1 MGRPVGK
8 GVTWAFALFLILAVA
23 IGAVVTQ
30 RAQQAVLESRSGSVS
45 EVILDPTAPGFRA
58 FTEAT
63 TAVLV
68 VHTAPD
74 SGGVEMTGATILT
87 PADADIGGTVITVQS
102 TFRGQDS
109 SAVLRETFQ
118 DGGLE
123 AVANA
128 LAEVVGT
135 GFTSVVALDGEGWAS
150 LIGDDLPLNLTV
162 RADLVEGEGDAR
174 LVVVPEGT
182 RGFTG
187 EEIAEIVNHQNP
199 SEPTLGLALRHQEVW
214 RAWISQT
221 ASVGERPEVVELDGR
236 LGEVLGALER
246 GEVSFRTIPT
256 VTRARNRPENTTY
269 FADEDGIAELFAQI
283 VPFPTEVMPGDRPAV
298 LLLDSTGGEVASEPF
313 VEAITLGGGRV
324 TVLGNST
331 GEPELVNRVQV
342 HDQVATEVANDI
354 RSQLGPTE
362 IDQVP
367 LEDATTAITVIIGV
381 PLAGS

>member
-1 MGRPVGK
+1 M
-8 GVTWAFALFLILAVA
+8 
-23 IGAVVTQ
+23 
-30 RAQQAVLESRSGSVS
+30 
-45 EVILDPTAPGFRA
+45 
-58 FTEAT
+58 
-63 TAVLV
+63 
-68 VHTAPD
+68 
-74 SGGVEMTGATILT
+74 
-87 PADADIGGTVITVQS
+87 
-102 TFRGQDS
+102 
-109 SAVLRETFQ
+109 
-118 DGGLE
+118 
-123 AVANA
+123 
-128 LAEVVGT
+128 
-135 GFTSVVALDGEGWAS
+135 
-150 LIGDDLPLNLTV
+150 
-162 RADLVEGEGDAR
+162 
-174 LVVVPEGT
+174 
-182 RGFTG
+182 
-187 EEIAEIVNHQNP
+187 
-199 SEPTLGLALRHQEVW
+199 W